1 MRMDIEINPGSIYI
15 EGKYFRENG
24 ILYSKIHFTKRI
36 ILYVQT
42 LGDNK
47 KMLSLLDPGWNYV
60 FKRFFQQWTL
70 EILENI
76 FQNDGFR
83 NYFLST
89 NPFWVVQTRIIKYN
103 YLKKYII

>member
-1 MRMDIEINPGSIYI
+1 MDIEINPGSIYI

-47 KMLSLLDPGWNYV
+47 KMLSLLDPG
-60 FKRFFQQWTL
+60 
-70 EILENI
+70 
-76 FQNDGFR
+76 
-83 NYFLST
+83 
-89 NPFWVVQTRIIKYN
+89 
-103 YLKKYII
+103 